1 MMNGFRLQKLLCN
14 AVLDRISK
22 STSKRCMLSGSS
34 NFKLVYIY
42 TYIHTYTYIYIY
54 VYVYVYITPHS
65 HLRGLFVQKRKFKIY
80 CFPINGFNAKHAHV
94 YI

>member
-42 TYIHTYTYIYIY
+42 TYIHTYTFIYIYIY
-54 VYVYVYITPHS
+54 IYMYMYMYIS
-65 HLRGLFVQKRKFKIY
+65 LLIVI
-80 CFPINGFNAKHAHV
+80 
-94 YI
+94 